1 MARRAATAKASESTY
16 AIVEVGGRQWRV
28 GPGSQLTVNRL
39 AVSVGGTHV
48 VDRVLLASDGKAVR
62 VGQPYCPGAKVVCEV
77 LEHAQGPKVITYKF
91 RRREN
96 WRNTQGHR
104 QPITKL
110 LVKDIAL

>member
-1 MARRAATAKASESTY
+1 MARRASAAKPSDATY

-28 GPGSQLTVNRL
+28 GPGSQLVVNRL
-39 AVSVGGTHV
+39 DVSVGKTHV

-62 VGQPYCPGAKVVCEV
+62 VGQPYCAGATVVCEV
-77 LEHAQGPKVITYKF
+77 LEHAKGPKVITYKF

-104 QPITKL
+104 QPVTKL
-110 LVKDIAL
+110 LVKDITL